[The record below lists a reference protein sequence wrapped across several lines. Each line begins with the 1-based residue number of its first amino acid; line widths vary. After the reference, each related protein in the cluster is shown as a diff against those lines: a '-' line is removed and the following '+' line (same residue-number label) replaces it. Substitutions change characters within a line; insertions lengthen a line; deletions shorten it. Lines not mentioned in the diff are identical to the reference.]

1 MKMNKIFNRGTSGFT
16 LIELLVVIAIIAI
29 LAALLLPALAKAKE
43 QARATTCKS
52 NMRQISLG
60 ILMYADENRDLMPW
74 PPRDNNQGRTL
85 NEPQVFAPGGP
96 GGAVTPGSPLPDSA
110 YIQNADNW
118 AIHAEC
124 GSVFPYVTGQKK
136 YPGNMTAMVKTIY
149 PVYRCP
155 STGVKGEVLRVNYSM
170 NKWFNPGETSRGST
184 MAPEGM
190 KTVAITKPAQKV
202 LLVQETPESMR
213 ETGFTPTAGGSA
225 ATAMK
230 SGAFLSHLG
239 KGNISF
245 CDGHVE
251 QVKTERLLQMVGAT
265 GTGGVPGLG
274 GEDATRIFYWDPTR

>member
-1 MKMNKIFNRGTSGFT
+1 MKTLNIRDRFAGRAGFT

-29 LAALLLPALAKAKE
+29 LAALLLPALSKAKE
-43 QARATTCKS
+43 QARATSCKS

-60 ILMYADENRDLMPW
+60 VLMYADENRDIMPW
-74 PPRDNNQGRTL
+74 PPRNNNEGRTL
-85 NEPQVFAPGGP
+85 ADHQVFAPGGP

-118 AIHAEC
+118 AIHAES

-136 YPGNMTAMVKTIY
+136 YPGNMSAMVKTIY

-170 NKWFNPGETSRGST
+170 NKWFNPGESSRGSS
-184 MAPEGM
+184 MAAEGM
-190 KTVAITKPAQKV
+190 KTTGITKPSQKV

-225 ATAMK
+225 ATAMRAG
-230 SGAFLSHLG
+230 SFLSHLG

-251 QVKTERLLQMVGAT
+251 QVKTERLLQMIN
-265 GTGGVPGLG
+265 GGVPGVNL
-274 GEDATRIFYWDPTR
+274 DAAGTRAFFWDPTK